1 MDSARSKEKE
11 EEEETSLEK
20 FQELIKVQNLFSF
33 APRQFC
39 WAYKIIVSLTKLWRI
54 VISHGMEY
62 SWQRKETFD
71 QLDPEI
77 FQILFRWHLF
87 LSRTEPQW
95 EMRLVKIGLKAFK
108 LCFDLKIGLL
118 SSSVGAINSLRQPR
132 KLVIL

>member
-33 APRQFC
+33 APRHFC

-87 LSRTEPQW
+87 LSRTEPKW
-95 EMRLVKIGLKAFK
+95 EMRLLKIGLKAFK

-118 SSSVGAINSLRQPR
+118 SSSVVAINSLRQPR